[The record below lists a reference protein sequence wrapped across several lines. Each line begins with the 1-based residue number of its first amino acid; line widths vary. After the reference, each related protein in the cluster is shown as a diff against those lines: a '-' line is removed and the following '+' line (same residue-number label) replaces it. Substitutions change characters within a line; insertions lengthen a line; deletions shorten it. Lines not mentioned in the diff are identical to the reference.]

1 MKNNTFHSRTLPILK
16 EDGIQLLEKPLIAIA
31 GLGGVGGGAF
41 LALVRAGVKR
51 FRLAENGIFD
61 PPDMN
66 RQVAA
71 FGTSMDR
78 PKLDVYVE
86 LAQSINPE
94 IELELYPEGVTAE
107 NLESFIAGSAAYV
120 GVIDVEKGADVKAMT
135 DSLLQKY
142 DIPMFTAG
150 AIGFGALITNF
161 HPQGMMPGEF
171 WQKVKDRSDD
181 EGGLLPSYLRD
192 FFAKTIIER
201 IEVGAATGTVA
212 TTSIGGLCS
221 NSLLASE
228 VLAWILRDTD
238 LVQREI
244 LFAPHFATID
254 LMNLSFSKGNV
265 EA

>member
-1 MKNNTFHSRTLPILK
+1 MNNNTLYSRSLPILQK
-16 EDGIQLLEKPLIAIA
+16 DGLELLEKPIIAIA

-66 RQVAA
+66 RQAAA
-71 FGTSMDR
+71 FGSSMDR

-86 LAQSINPE
+86 LAQSINSE

-107 NLESFIAGSAAYV
+107 NLDQFLSGSAAYV
-120 GVIDVEKGADVKAMT
+120 GVIDIEKGDDVKMMT
-135 DSLLQKY
+135 DSLLKKY
-142 DIPMFTAG
+142 DIPLFTAG
-150 AIGFGALITNF
+150 AIGFGALMTNF

-171 WQKVKDRSDD
+171 LQKVAERSD
-181 EGGLLPSYLRD
+181 GQKGLLPSYLRS
-192 FFAKTIIER
+192 FFTGIIVDRMEKGF
-201 IEVGAATGTVA
+201 ETGTVA
-212 TTSIGGLCS
+212 STSIGALCS

-238 LVQREI
+238 LVQRKI
-244 LFAPHFATID
+244 LFAPYFATLD
-254 LMNLSFSKGNV
+254 LINTTFTLGNV
-265 EA
+265 EE